1 MRYLA
6 MVLAFCLAPL
16 DTGATTPA
24 ATIDA
29 SLAPGTVHR
38 GEAFGVRVRI
48 TNTSG
53 APQKFRI
60 MSCSWPE
67 EWRSSDPQIASLGW
81 PCDKNFETTLELAPG
96 AIDTRT
102 LQLTP
107 TAQAS
112 SGAHTLRV
120 GFTPIGA
127 AVALWSPEF
136 TVQVAE
142 VSKDLAITSTTKQRE
157 TTFKLANTTK
167 QPIELR
173 EQLTVQ
179 RYFEY
184 TWVDLS
190 PLSASACAPNPPACT
205 TIAPGKQLAPAA
217 WAGTVCAQCDCSRNG
232 PAQPGTYR
240 LVAHACDGKHDYVSR
255 EITLADR

>member
-1 MRYLA
+1 MRYFAIL
-6 MVLAFCLAPL
+6 LGFCFVPL
-16 DTGATTPA
+16 DASATTPA
-24 ATIDA
+24 TTIDA
-29 SLAPGTVHR
+29 GLAPGTIHR
-38 GEAFGVRVRI
+38 GEAFGVRVRV
-48 TNTSG
+48 TNTSS

-60 MSCSWPE
+60 MSCSWAE
-67 EWRSSDPQIASLGW
+67 QWRSNDPQIASLGW
-81 PCDKNFETTLELAPG
+81 ACDKNFETTLELAPG

-102 LQLTP
+102 LQLTA
-107 TAQAS
+107 TDKAS
-112 SGAHTLRV
+112 LGAHTLRV

-127 AVALWSPEF
+127 AATLWSPEF

-142 VSKDLAITSTTKQRE
+142 VAKDLAITSTTKQRE

-167 QPIELR
+167 QPIEIR

-184 TWVDLS
+184 TWTDLS

-205 TIAPGKQLAPAA
+205 TIAPGKHATPMT

-240 LVAHACDGKHDYVSR
+240 LVAHACDGKRDYVSR
-255 EITLADR
+255 EITLADH